1 MPAAAATDR
10 ALARTA
16 VEVRAANPPRRA
28 SEART
33 DANERV
39 REAMSASHNDVGGA
53 QNLIAKKR
61 SIAKVDFSA
70 EFLENRFVTGK

>member
-61 SIAKVDFSA
+61 SRLQKWT
-70 EFLENRFVTGK
+70 FLPNFWKTVS